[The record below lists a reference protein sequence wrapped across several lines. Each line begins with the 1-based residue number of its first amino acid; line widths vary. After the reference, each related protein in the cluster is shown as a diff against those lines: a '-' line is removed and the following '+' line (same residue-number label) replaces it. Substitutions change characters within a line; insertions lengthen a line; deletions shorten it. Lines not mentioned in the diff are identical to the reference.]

1 MNRTDRG
8 FGLFGVVFAVVLL
21 VLSAVFGAKA
31 DAHSFTELSVV
42 QAETAQ

>member
-31 DAHSFTELSVV
+31 DAQSFTELSVS
-42 QAETAQ
+42 QSEAIQ